1 MTEPLHTKWT
11 DKVSTHLFVWTLAGI
26 ILPITL
32 IMLFT
37 TQRYERYIRCELS
50 GRTITQLNRSEEE
63 IYNIFRRMVN
73 ISSVICNNPDFQ
85 QALQSPTMDRYERTV
100 CFDELVKTIEVNN
113 LYTMD
118 DIKITCFDADGN
130 VYANWSTNY
139 HNYDFL
145 LQQDWVRQSIAEDGF
160 VQWNM
165 FAPAYVL
172 EENDKTNYIS
182 VARSMLSSS
191 GGKRLATIVVSIE
204 QTTLSQAL
212 GEFLYD
218 PSDAVYICTED
229 GKIVLS
235 LDNEQAFSES
245 DVRELTENLQADSG
259 SQIWRNSLNSYL
271 LSYYTLS
278 RQFTFNGQVLK
289 VLYLIR
295 YDHIT
300 HEMDKMQHGI
310 LVILFA
316 AVILIIGLA
325 FVLSRA
331 LTKPIEILSNTMLHY
346 RPEDSIEGLDLKRKD
361 EIGQLNHSFV
371 KMGDTISD
379 LFARQR
385 RETEEKERYRYEA
398 LRAQVNPHF
407 LFNTLNTIR
416 WMAIIRNADNIVNCI
431 DALATMLKYSMTRG
445 GEMVTIREEIESINS
460 YIYIYNCRY
469 GERFIF
475 EPDLSEE
482 IQNLHVIKFSL
493 QPIVENS
500 VLHGFKGQDQQGR
513 ILLYGDI
520 EDDALK
526 LFVEDNGT
534 GLSPEAEE
542 QLNKPRGKV
551 TGIGINNVNDRIR
564 SSYGEKFGIRVY
576 NGTVGGAIAE
586 YTLPVIREEDKDAD
600 HSGC

>member
-37 TQRYERYIRCELS
+37 TQRYERYIRGELS

-445 GEMVTIREEIESINS
+445 GGMVTIREEIESINS

-482 IQNLHVIKFSL
+482 IQNLHVIKFIL

-500 VLHGFKGQDQQGR
+500 VLHGFKGQEQQGR

-576 NGTVGGAIAE
+576 NGTAGGAIAE

>member
-500 VLHGFKGQDQQGR
+500 VLHGFKGQEQQGR

>member
-1 MTEPLHTKWT
+1 
-11 DKVSTHLFVWTLAGI
+11 
-26 ILPITL
+26 
-32 IMLFT
+32 
-37 TQRYERYIRCELS
+37 
-50 GRTITQLNRSEEE
+50 
-63 IYNIFRRMVN
+63 
-73 ISSVICNNPDFQ
+73 
-85 QALQSPTMDRYERTV
+85 
-100 CFDELVKTIEVNN
+100 
-113 LYTMD
+113 MD

-212 GEFLYD
+212 GKFLYD

-235 LDNEQAFSES
+235 LDNEQSFSES
-245 DVRELTENLQADSG
+245 DVSELTENLQADSG

-482 IQNLHVIKFSL
+482 IQNLHVIKFIL

-500 VLHGFKGQDQQGR
+500 VLHGFKGQEQQGR

>member
-37 TQRYERYIRCELS
+37 TQRYERYIRGELS

-482 IQNLHVIKFSL
+482 IQNLHVIKFIL

-500 VLHGFKGQDQQGR
+500 VLHGFKGQEQQGR

-576 NGTVGGAIAE
+576 NGTAGGAIAE

-600 HSGC
+600 NSGC

>member
-37 TQRYERYIRCELS
+37 TQRYERYIRGELS

-482 IQNLHVIKFSL
+482 IQNLHVIKFIL

-500 VLHGFKGQDQQGR
+500 VLHGFKGQEQQGR

-576 NGTVGGAIAE
+576 NGTAGGAIAE

>member
-218 PSDAVYICTED
+218 PSDAVYIWTED

-482 IQNLHVIKFSL
+482 IQNLHVIKFIL

-500 VLHGFKGQDQQGR
+500 VLHGFKGQEQQGR